1 MTHTDSV
8 CVSASGRVKKI
19 NQYIMLETLGI
30 GSYGKVKKCRNTNNQ
45 ELYAMKIIKRSK
57 VKKTTIDDTKSGI
70 GDVVER
76 EMQILTEIDH
86 VNIIKLHEIID
97 DHKSGKIYLIMDYLD
112 GGSLMDI
119 VDNSE
124 NGLDV
129 TVVR

>member
-1 MTHTDSV
+1 
-8 CVSASGRVKKI
+8 
-19 NQYIMLETLGI
+19 MLETLGI

>member
-1 MTHTDSV
+1 M
-8 CVSASGRVKKI
+8 SASGRVKKI
-19 NQYIMLETLGI
+19 KQYIMLETLGI

-70 GDVVER
+70 GNVVEQ

-119 VDNSE
+119 VDKSE